1 MNRMNQIIDEISSG
15 KPKPIYFLM
24 GEEAFYIDKLSDYI
38 ENNILTE
45 EEKGFNQ
52 MILYGRDVEIE
63 DIIANAKRYPMM
75 SEKQVVIVKEAQD
88 LSRVIE
94 KLSPY
99 AENPQPTTILVICY
113 KYKTLDKRKKL
124 SKLITKNGCLFESK
138 KLYDNQVGGWI
149 VNELKEKGYSI
160 ELKANQMLVEFLGN
174 DLSKVIN
181 ELNKLTLILPVGRTI
196 TANDI
201 EENIGI
207 SKDFNYF
214 ELQKAIGEN
223 DVVKANRIVIYFSQ
237 NPKSNPLVLT
247 ISMLNNYFT
256 KLLLY
261 HGLKDKG
268 RINASKV
275 LGISPY
281 FVNDYEVAAKKYPLR
296 KVARIISFLRDADVK
311 SKGVGASN
319 LPQGDILKEL
329 IFKIM
334 H

>member
-1 MNRMNQIIDEISSG
+1 MNQIVDEITSG
-15 KPKPIYFLM
+15 NPKPIYFLM

-75 SEKQVVIVKEAQD
+75 SEKQVIIVKEAQN

-94 KLSPY
+94 KLSTY

-124 SKLITKNGCLFESK
+124 SKLIAKNGCLFESK

-149 VNELKEKGYSI
+149 GNELKEKGYTI
-160 ELKANQMLVEFLGN
+160 EPKANQMLVEFLGN
-174 DLSKVIN
+174 DLSKVMN
-181 ELNKLTLILPVGRTI
+181 ELNKLTLILPVGTTI
-196 TANDI
+196 SANDI

-223 DVVKANRIVIYFSQ
+223 DVVKANRIVIYFAQ

-261 HGLKDKG
+261 NGLKDKG

-275 LGISPY
+275 LGINPF
-281 FVNDYEVAAKKYPLR
+281 FVNDYEVAAKKYPMR
-296 KVARIISFLRDADVK
+296 KVAQIISFLRDADIK
-311 SKGVGASN
+311 SKGVGATN

>member
-1 MNRMNQIIDEISSG
+1 MNRIDQIVDEISSG
-15 KPKPIYFLM
+15 NPKPIYFLM

-38 ENNILTE
+38 ENNFLTE

-63 DIIANAKRYPMM
+63 DVIANAKRYPMM

-94 KLSPY
+94 KLVPY

-124 SKLITKNGCLFESK
+124 SKLIAKNGCLFESK

-149 VNELKEKGYSI
+149 VNELKEKGYKI
-160 ELKANQMLVEFLGN
+160 EPKANQMLVEFLGN
-174 DLSKVIN
+174 DLSKVNN
-181 ELNKLTLILPVGRTI
+181 ELNKLTLILPKGTTI
-196 TANDI
+196 TAVDI

-214 ELQKAIGEN
+214 ELQKAIGEK
-223 DVVKANRIVIYFSQ
+223 DVVKANRIVIYFAQ

-268 RINASKV
+268 RINAAKI
-275 LGISPY
+275 LGVNPF
-281 FVNDYEVAAKKYPLR
+281 FVNDYENAAKKYPMR
-296 KVARIISFLRDADVK
+296 KVAQIISFLRDADVK
-311 SKGVGASN
+311 SKGVGAAN
-319 LPQGDILKEL
+319 LPHGDILKEL

>member
-1 MNRMNQIIDEISSG
+1 MNRMNQIVDEITSG
-15 KPKPIYFLM
+15 NPKPIYFLM

-75 SEKQVVIVKEAQD
+75 SEKQVIIVKEAQD

-94 KLSPY
+94 KLSAY

-124 SKLITKNGCLFESK
+124 TKLIAKNGCLFESK

-149 VNELKEKGYSI
+149 GNELKEKGYTI
-160 ELKANQMLVEFLGN
+160 EPKANQMLVEFLGN
-174 DLSKVIN
+174 DLSKVMN
-181 ELNKLTLILPVGRTI
+181 ELNKLTLILPVGTTI
-196 TANDI
+196 SANDI

-223 DVVKANRIVIYFSQ
+223 DVVKANRIVIYFAQ

-261 HGLKDKG
+261 NGLKDKG

-275 LGISPY
+275 LGINPF
-281 FVNDYEVAAKKYPLR
+281 FVNDYEVAAKKYPMR
-296 KVARIISFLRDADVK
+296 KVAQIISFLRDADVK
-311 SKGVGASN
+311 SKGVGATN

>member
-1 MNRMNQIIDEISSG
+1 MNRMNQIVDEITSG
-15 KPKPIYFLM
+15 NPKPIYFLM

-75 SEKQVVIVKEAQD
+75 SEKQVIIVKEAQD

-94 KLSPY
+94 KLSAY

-124 SKLITKNGCLFESK
+124 SKLIAKNGCLFESK

-149 VNELKEKGYSI
+149 GNELKEKGYTI
-160 ELKANQMLVEFLGN
+160 EPKANQMLVEFLGN
-174 DLSKVIN
+174 DLSKVMN
-181 ELNKLTLILPVGRTI
+181 ELNKLTLILPVGTTI
-196 TANDI
+196 SANDI

-223 DVVKANRIVIYFSQ
+223 DVVKANRIVIYFAQ

-261 HGLKDKG
+261 NGLKDKG

-275 LGISPY
+275 LGINPF
-281 FVNDYEVAAKKYPLR
+281 FVNDYEVAAKKYPMR
-296 KVARIISFLRDADVK
+296 KVAQIISFLRDADVK
-311 SKGVGASN
+311 SKGVGATN

>member
-1 MNRMNQIIDEISSG
+1 MNRINQIVDEITSG
-15 KPKPIYFLM
+15 NPKPIYFLM

-38 ENNILTE
+38 ENNILSE

-63 DIIANAKRYPMM
+63 DIVANAKRYPMM
-75 SEKQVVIVKEAQD
+75 SDKQVVIVKEAQD

-94 KLSPY
+94 KLSTY
-99 AENPQPTTILVICY
+99 AENPQPSTILVICY

-124 SKLITKNGCLFESK
+124 SKLVAKNGCLFESK

-149 VNELKEKGYSI
+149 INELKEKGYKI
-160 ELKANQMLVEFLGN
+160 EPKANQMLVEFLGN
-174 DLSKVIN
+174 DLSKVNN
-181 ELNKLTLILPVGRTI
+181 ELNKLTLILPVGTTI
-196 TANDI
+196 SASDI

-214 ELQKAIGEN
+214 ELQKAIGEK
-223 DVVKANRIVIYFSQ
+223 DVMKANRIVIYFSQ
-237 NPKSNPLVLT
+237 NPKNNPLVLT

-268 RINASKV
+268 RINVSKM

-281 FVNDYEVAAKKYPLR
+281 FVSDYEVAAKKYPMR
-296 KVARIISFLRDADVK
+296 KVAQIISFLRDADVK
-311 SKGVGASN
+311 SKGVGANN

>member
-1 MNRMNQIIDEISSG
+1 MNRINQIVDEITSG
-15 KPKPIYFLM
+15 NTKPIYFLM

-75 SEKQVVIVKEAQD
+75 SEKQVIIVKEAQD

-94 KLSPY
+94 KLSAY

-124 SKLITKNGCLFESK
+124 SKLIAKNGCLFESK

-149 VNELKEKGYSI
+149 GNELKGKGYTI
-160 ELKANQMLVEFLGN
+160 EPKANQMLVEFLGN

-196 TANDI
+196 SANDI

-214 ELQKAIGEN
+214 ELQKAIGEGN
-223 DVVKANRIVIYFSQ
+223 VVKANRIVIYFAQ

-261 HGLKDKG
+261 NGLKDKG

-275 LGISPY
+275 LGINPF
-281 FVNDYEVAAKKYPLR
+281 FVNDYEVAAKKYPMR
-296 KVARIISFLRDADVK
+296 KVAQIISFLRDADVK
-311 SKGVGASN
+311 SKGVGATN

>member
-1 MNRMNQIIDEISSG
+1 MNRMNQIVDEITSG
-15 KPKPIYFLM
+15 NPKPIYFLM

-75 SEKQVVIVKEAQD
+75 SEKQVIIVKEAQD

-94 KLSPY
+94 KLSTY

-124 SKLITKNGCLFESK
+124 SKLIAKNGCLFESK

-149 VNELKEKGYSI
+149 GNELKEKGYTI
-160 ELKANQMLVEFLGN
+160 EPKANQMLVEFLGN
-174 DLSKVIN
+174 DLSKVMN
-181 ELNKLTLILPVGRTI
+181 ELNKLTLILPVGTTI
-196 TANDI
+196 SANDI

-223 DVVKANRIVIYFSQ
+223 DVVKANRIVIYFAQ

-261 HGLKDKG
+261 NGLKDKG

-275 LGISPY
+275 LGINPF
-281 FVNDYEVAAKKYPLR
+281 FVNDYEVAAKKYPMR
-296 KVARIISFLRDADVK
+296 KVAQIISFLRDADVK
-311 SKGVGASN
+311 SKGVGATN